1 MAETSAT
8 AGAGP
13 QIYTGVAKTLHW
25 TIFVL
30 IALMLYGGW
39 TSEDLPREERIL
51 ALQNHSGLG
60 LTILVLM
67 IARLCWRLTHP
78 VPALPAGMPRWQ
90 EIASKAT
97 HHGLYAFV
105 LLQPLIG
112 LMMAGTSTKGS
123 LKAFGLWGLQF
134 APNETIHELGETLHG
149 LNAWII
155 AVLVALHIAA
165 ALHHHFVRRDT
176 VLKRMLPFTKL

>member
-1 MAETSAT
+1 MTGPGAAT
-8 AGAGP
+8 
-13 QIYTGVAKTLHW
+13 QSYSDVAKALHW

-39 TSEDLPREERIL
+39 TSEDLPREERL
-51 ALQNHSGLG
+51 AALQNHSGLG
-60 LTILVLM
+60 LTILLLM
-67 IARLCWRLTHP
+67 IARLLWRLTHP
-78 VPALPAGMPRWQ
+78 VPALPADMPRWQ
-90 EIASKAT
+90 EVASKAT
-97 HHGLYAFV
+97 HHGLYFFV

-123 LKAFGLWGLQF
+123 LKAFGVLGLQI

-155 AVLVALHIAA
+155 ALLVALHIAA
-165 ALHHHFVRRDT
+165 ALYHHFVRRDT
-176 VLKRMLPFTKL
+176 VLRRMLPFVKP